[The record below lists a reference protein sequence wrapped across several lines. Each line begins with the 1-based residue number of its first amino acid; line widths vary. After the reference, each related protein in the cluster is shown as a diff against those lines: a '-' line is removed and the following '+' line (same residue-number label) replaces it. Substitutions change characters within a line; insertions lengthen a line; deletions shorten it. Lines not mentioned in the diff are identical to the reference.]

1 MNGNAPNSRNINN
14 DIQCVVFAMNDS
26 FNYDYNN
33 KIIVSRGSIKLLE
46 LTGDRRDHLSIDT
59 LDDYHAQLSEL
70 QILNLNFKRKVSGD
84 IASLSNLTKLKKP
97 KMKKL
102 CKKKHVKKKNHHQI
116 EVDLLKLIETIFK
129 QTHTSKLRKKS

>member
-102 CKKKHVKKKNHHQI
+102 CKKKTCKKKKSSSNRSRS
-116 EVDLLKLIETIFK
+116 
-129 QTHTSKLRKKS
+129 SKIDRNNI